1 MASWTAPRTW
11 ANGNLAAADM
21 NVDIR
26 DNLINVRDTLQI
38 HGLTSDTVA
47 QPLQSGHYGVSLHAT
62 GIAVT
67 SGTDWSLDF
76 TSEGDPQ
83 EWDDADF
90 HDVAVNT
97 ARITAPVT
105 GRYDFTGFASFEAHA
120 TAYRK
125 LWFEKEG
132 STAYMAVEQRPESS
146 NFTPG
151 LHTSMTLQMTA
162 GESMRLMFFQNSGST
177 LDVTTRFQA
186 RLVSV

>member
-26 DNLINVRDTLQI
+26 DNFINVHDTLEI

-47 QPLQSGHYGVSLHAT
+47 QPLLSGHYGVSLHAT

-67 SGTDWSLDF
+67 TGSDWSLDF

-83 EWDDADF
+83 EWDDADY
-90 HDVAVNT
+90 HDNAVNT
-97 ARITAPVT
+97 ARITVPIT
-105 GRYDFTGFASFEAHA
+105 GRYDFTGFASVEGHA
-120 TAYRK
+120 TGYRK

-132 STAYMAVEQRPESS
+132 STAYMAVSQRPEASG
-146 NFTPG
+146 FTPG
-151 LHTSMTLQMTA
+151 LHTSMTMQMTA
-162 GESMRLMFFQNSGST
+162 GEYVRLMCFQNSGIT